1 MSSPVRRGPVIPAKA
16 TGKPASPV
24 RSGGGPAR
32 APISPKPVSS
42 SGSGGGGLTL
52 VLLLLMLG
60 GLVFC
65 YTLAFTSDACDARI
79 PASGSSVPNLKNLLA
94 IGLSSGQNL
103 TVTEEDING
112 YLAATLKARQGGPL
126 ADRAPL
132 RRVAVRLRD
141 GNFHVVLVREILGR
155 EHSVAVRLTPSQT
168 GAGGERVWSVQPS
181 GGSIG
186 KLPIAGGLVALAL
199 HPVNQLA
206 AIYRDELKILRHASS
221 IRVESGRVQLGPV
234 VVKP

>member
-1 MSSPVRRGPVIPAKA
+1 MSSPVRRGPVVPSKA
-16 TGKPASPV
+16 TGKPVASRPV
-24 RSGGGPAR
+24 VP
-32 APISPKPVSS
+32 S

-65 YTLAFTSDACDARI
+65 YTLAFTSEASDARI
-79 PASGSSVPNLKNLLA
+79 PAPGSSVPNLKNLLA
-94 IGLSSGQNL
+94 VGLSSGQNL

-112 YLAATLKARQGGPL
+112 YLAATLKARQAGPL

-141 GNFHVVLVREILGR
+141 GSFHVVLVREILGR
-155 EHSVAVRLTPSQT
+155 EHTVAVRLTPSQT
-168 GAGGERVWSVQPS
+168 GSGGERVWSVQPS

-186 KLPIAGGLVALAL
+186 KLPVAGGLLALVL
-199 HPVNQLA
+199 HPVNKLA
-206 AIYRDELKILRHASS
+206 TIYRDELKILRHASS
-221 IRVESGRVQLGPV
+221 IRVESGRVLLGPV